1 MYPAR
6 MTRVLLLTVDEGLAD
21 VVREICRQHSF
32 EFVVLSR
39 LPSAEAPKDY
49 FDLVLV
55 DARPAPTSTLSF
67 NTIPPITLEKTASL
81 EAGRVLALS
90 HYGTLVGRMTG
101 YVSGAS
107 GYCRI
112 HPFSG
117 SCDPALS
124 EQLTEAIL
132 DGLSLPEY
140 RRVDF
145 HDAFPDRD
153 FYRQM
158 FESIQIPIILITSE
172 GIIKLMNLR
181 ALARFNYFTQMVI
194 NQSWLMLVAPQDR
207 GKRAEDFLVR
217 ISGGYFYEGTL
228 RCVDRAGKEFPGLI
242 TSSRVFAPTH
252 KSDMLII
259 LAIHDLTEME
269 ELQRQITTFQKMES
283 MERVVAGLTHEF
295 NNMLTAI
302 LGHAEMLTQDLPR
315 GTDLYDSARVI
326 CQEAERA
333 REMTARLLGLS
344 SSRQF
349 VPERVSCNQVVRE
362 TQALLR
368 HSLGDSVRIETHL
381 MESGDAV
388 DGDASQLRQVLVNL
402 CLNARDAMNGKGVIT
417 IRTSLR
423 EVTPEE
429 CSPHQD
435 WNPGMFVEICVQDQG
450 CGIAPDIIGRVFEPF
465 FTTKQD
471 GAGTGL
477 GLSVVRGIVRTHG
490 GHVTIQSKAGQGTSV
505 TVRLPQREALAEEA
519 DRADEKPPV
528 AVPSGKGACVL
539 VVDDDRAVLTYAQ
552 KALQRAGYR
561 VRMATH
567 GMLALDI
574 FEHHRD
580 EIELIILDLTMP
592 GTTGRDILRSL
603 RQMDAKVP
611 IVICTGF
618 AHGGMDDD
626 LLSQVQ
632 GFIKKP
638 FRPNDLIEQ
647 VTEVLQAAKQE

>member
-21 VVREICRQHSF
+21 VVRGICRQRSF
-32 EFVVLSR
+32 EYVVLPG
-39 LPSAEAPKDY
+39 LPSAKTPKDY

-67 NTIPPITLEKTASL
+67 NTIPPITLEKTAPL
-81 EAGRVLALS
+81 EAGRVLAIS

-112 HPFSG
+112 HPFG
-117 SCDPALS
+117 ISCDPALS

-153 FYRQM
+153 FYRQV
-158 FESIQIPIILITSE
+158 FESIQIPIVLITSE

-252 KSDMLII
+252 GSDMLII

-269 ELQRQITTFQKMES
+269 ELQRQVTTFQKMES

-349 VPERVSCNQVVRE
+349 VPGRVSCNQVVRE

-368 HSLGDSVRIETHL
+368 HSLGDAVRIETCL

-429 CSPHQD
+429 CGPHQD
-435 WNPGMFVEICVQDQG
+435 WTPGMFVEICVQDQG

-490 GHVTIQSKAGQGTSV
+490 GHVTIESKVGQGTSV
-505 TVRLPQREALAEEA
+505 RVRLPQREAQAEEA
-519 DRADEKPPV
+519 DRADENPPA
-528 AVPSGKGACVL
+528 AVPCGKGACVL
-539 VVDDDRAVLTYAQ
+539 IVDDDRAVLTYAQ
-552 KALQRAGYR
+552 KALQRAGYK

-567 GMLALDI
+567 GLLALEI
-574 FEHHRD
+574 FEHYRD
-580 EIELIILDLTMP
+580 EIELIMLDLTMP
-592 GTTGRDILRSL
+592 GTAGRDILKSL
-603 RQMDAKVP
+603 RKMDARVP

-647 VTEVLQAAKQE
+647 VAEVLQAAREE

>member
-1 MYPAR
+1 MSR
-6 MTRVLLLTVDEGLAD
+6 ILLLTVDDALAD
-21 VVREICRQHSF
+21 VVRGVCWQHSF
-32 EFVVLSR
+32 ELTVLAQPPAASDQK
-39 LPSAEAPKDY
+39 EY
-49 FDLVLV
+49 FDLVFI
-55 DARPAPTSTLSF
+55 DARPAPTSGLAFSD
-67 NTIPPITLEKTASL
+67 IPPITLYKTASV
-81 EAGRVLALS
+81 EAGRVIALG
-90 HYGTLVGRMTG
+90 HYETLVGRMTG

-107 GYCRI
+107 GYCRV
-112 HPFSG
+112 HPFNG
-117 SCDPALS
+117 PCDPMLPERLS
-124 EQLTEAIL
+124 EAML

-140 RRVDF
+140 QRVDF

-153 FYRQM
+153 FYRQV
-158 FESIQIPIILITSE
+158 FESIQIPIVIIDSE
-172 GIIKLMNLR
+172 GTIRLMNLR

-194 NQSWLMLVAPQDR
+194 NRSWLMLVASGDR
-207 GKRAEDFLVR
+207 RRRAEEFLMR
-217 ISGGYFYEGTL
+217 ISSGYFYEGTL

-242 TSSRVFAPTH
+242 TSSRVFAPMH
-252 KSDMLII
+252 QSDMLII

-269 ELQRQITTFQKMES
+269 ELQRRVTTFQKMES

-302 LGHAEMLTQDLPR
+302 LGHAELLAQDLPR
-315 GTDLYDSARVI
+315 ETDLHDSARVI

-344 SSRQF
+344 SHRQF
-349 VPERVSCNQVVRE
+349 VPGRVSCSEVVRE
-362 TQALLR
+362 TQVLLR
-368 HSLGDSVRIETHL
+368 HSLGDTVKIETHL
-381 MESGDAV
+381 MESGDTV

-417 IRTSLR
+417 IRTSVR

-429 CSPHQD
+429 CGPHQD
-435 WNPGMFVEICVQDQG
+435 WNPGIFVEICVQDQG
-450 CGIAPDIIGRVFEPF
+450 CGIPSDTLDRVFEPF
-465 FTTKQD
+465 FTTKPD

-490 GHVTIQSKAGQGTSV
+490 GHVTIESTVGQGTSV
-505 TVRLPQREALAEEA
+505 MVRLPQRDALTEEVTPVDENPPIAE
-519 DRADEKPPV
+519 PV
-528 AVPSGKGACVL
+528 RKGACIL

-552 KALQRAGYR
+552 KALQRAGYK

-567 GMLALDI
+567 GLLALDI

-592 GTTGRDILRSL
+592 GATGRDVLKSL
-603 RQMDAKVP
+603 RQMDAGVP
-611 IVICTGF
+611 IMICTGF
-618 AHGGMDDD
+618 AHGGMDDE

-638 FRPNDLIEQ
+638 FRPHDLIEQ
-647 VTEVLQAAKQE
+647 VGEVLLAAKEE